1 MLSAHVTAYVDVQ
14 AIIVQAISYFYILKI
29 GRCQP
34 MDDEEQ
40 SLAEEELA
48 SVCSLQKQVQMLRR
62 LLQESESALAAKRAK
77 KEDRCLHSKK
87 VLVTCGPR
95 DNGMFDY
102 QCMRCGAFL

>member
-1 MLSAHVTAYVDVQ
+1 M
-14 AIIVQAISYFYILKI
+14 FYILGV
-29 GRCQP
+29 GRCLH
-34 MDDEEQ
+34 MDVEQQ
-40 SLAEEELA
+40 SLVEEEVA
-48 SVCSLQKQVQMLRR
+48 SVSSLRKQVQTLRR
-62 LLQESESALAAKRAK
+62 LLKESESALAAKRPK

>member
-1 MLSAHVTAYVDVQ
+1 
-14 AIIVQAISYFYILKI
+14 
-29 GRCQP
+29 

-40 SLAEEELA
+40 SLAEEEVA
-48 SVCSLQKQVQMLRR
+48 SVGSLRKQVQMLRR